1 MSSDSTSVQRGY
13 VVLSL
18 EVIDEMMGADVVL
31 AAAREDIQHLE
42 FRRVEGVADV
52 TQSINGEISRLNNQN
67 SLYHAVGSL
76 MTKLEVFQRVMDT
89 LSEVSR

>member
-1 MSSDSTSVQRGY
+1 MSSDSTSAQRGY

-18 EVIDEMMGADVVL
+18 EVIDEMMGADIML
-31 AAAREDIQHLE
+31 AAVCEDIRHGK
-42 FRRVEGVADV
+42 FRRAEGVVDV
-52 TQSINGEISRLNNQN
+52 TQSINGEISRLDNQN

-76 MTKLEVFQRVMDT
+76 MNKLEVFRQVMDT